1 MFTES
6 TTMFRVSASQVRSDA
21 TPVKLVAVRL
31 RVVTTI
37 ALNAFRAAAGT
48 ARLAADGRNRFD
60 QRQKLSHVVRIGAR
74 ERSGQWNARRI
85 RKDVVL
91 AARLAPIRGIGP
103 GFCPPSTARTLELS
117 TTARDQSIWSAA
129 LSFANSSSCNR
140 FQTPASCQ
148 SRSRRQQVIPLPQP
162 SSRGNMAQGIPLR
175 NTNKMP
181 VSASRLPIGGRPPLG
196 DVLTGGKSGSAISH
210 RSSDSNGLAMS
221 SSLDRPAEKR
231 HQGNYTAK

>member
-1 MFTES
+1 MFTKP
-6 TTMFRVSASQVRSDA
+6 TAMLRISASHFRCNA
-21 TPVKLVAVRL
+21 TAAKLVAVRL

-37 ALNAFRAAAGT
+37 ALDAFGSATGT
-48 ARLAADGRNRFD
+48 ARLADDGRNRFH
-60 QRQKLSHVVRIGAR
+60 QRQKLGYVVRVGAR

-85 RKDVVL
+85 RNDMVL
-91 AARLAPIRGIGP
+91 AARLASIRGVWA
-103 GFCPPSTARTLELS
+103 GFCPPSTARMLELS

-162 SSRGNMAQGIPLR
+162 SSRGNIAQGMPLR
-175 NTNKMP
+175 STNKMP

-196 DVLTGGKSGSAISH
+196 DVLIGGKSGSAISH

-221 SSLDRPAEKR
+221 SSLKRRAEKR
-231 HQGNYTAK
+231 HQGNYAAK